1 MDNDVKI
8 RIYNDKTDQEE
19 VIQLW
24 KTIFPLDS
32 PHNDP
37 LTSINRKIIHKDDL
51 FFIAE
56 LDGRIVGTIMAG
68 YDGHRGWIYSL
79 AVDSAFRRKD
89 IGTLLLKYAENEL
102 LKRNC
107 PKINLQILASN
118 EGVKKFYEKNGYKIE
133 ERISMG
139 KRLY

>member
-1 MDNDVKI
+1 MEDDLEI
-8 RIYNDKTDQEE
+8 RLYDDTTDRSE

-24 KTIFPLDS
+24 KSIFPLDS

-37 LTSINRKIIHKDDL
+37 LTSIRRKVNHNDGL
-51 FFIAE
+51 FFVAG
-56 LDGRIVGTIMAG
+56 LGGRIVGTIMAG

-79 AVDSAFRRKD
+79 AVDSALRGKGV
-89 IGTLLLKYAENEL
+89 GTSLVKHAENEL

-118 EGVKKFYEKNGYKIE
+118 EGVKRFYEKNGYRIE

>member
-37 LTSINRKIIHKDDL
+37 LTSINRKINYKDDL
-51 FFIAE
+51 FFVTE
-56 LDGRIVGTIMAG
+56 LNDRIVGTIMAG

-79 AVDSAFRRKD
+79 AVDSTFRGKD
-89 IGTLLLKYAENEL
+89 IGTSLLKHAENEL

-107 PKINLQILASN
+107 PKINLQILTSN
-118 EGVKKFYEKNGYKIE
+118 EGVKRFYEKNGYRIE